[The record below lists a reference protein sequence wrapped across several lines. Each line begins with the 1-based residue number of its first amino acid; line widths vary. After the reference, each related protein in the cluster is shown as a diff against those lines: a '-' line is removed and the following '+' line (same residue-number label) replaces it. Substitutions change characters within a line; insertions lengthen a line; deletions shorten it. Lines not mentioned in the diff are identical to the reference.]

1 MSLFRFCRKVWP
13 VAASVAFFAFL
24 VYGAVRN
31 WPTLAKV
38 WQSDVGWK
46 SLASEVHHKLPDK
59 FHGKAAW
66 IDGNG
71 LLARLLGKRYVN
83 ATMKFRGGLLE
94 DLNHPRREVAP
105 LAKELVKWDKL
116 VKSLGG
122 RFLYVQAPVK
132 LDRKLEVLPAG
143 CNPALNNV
151 WDGVDE
157 LMRRL
162 DEAQVPHLDLSNGI
176 ADNFEQLKANF
187 YRTDHHWR
195 YEAVFAKFPEVAKKI
210 AELAGKSL
218 PDDLPQF
225 QADNWEKIS
234 TGRDFLGSQG
244 RRTGALFAGCDEFS
258 YYVPKFAT
266 DIDLIYKR
274 PKKAVHRRGPFKDS
288 IIDPYLASPGLD
300 PRKGSRYSM
309 TIGAGH
315 SPISIVSAM
324 APCKLKL
331 MIIKDS
337 YAMPMIGLLSTVFSN
352 IEVIDPRGFDGSIT
366 DFVAAY
372 SPEVMITLV
381 NVKALGE
388 RSFYICDDTQ
398 STGIE
403 VVSSKHIAE
412 LSCREATSN
421 YRYMKAQVPLTAGA
435 HYRVSVGRLQ
445 VEGAD
450 DCAGDICLY
459 DEETKKRLAVHCI
472 YGGRGDMAWMV
483 DVPPSAVKPRLYF
496 YAGKIGECMGNSA
509 RYEDIVIEEIRKGE
523 K

>member
-1 MSLFRFCRKVWP
+1 MSLLRFCRKIWP
-13 VAASVAFFAFL
+13 AAASLAFFAFL

-31 WPTLAKV
+31 WPTVAKV

-71 LLARLLGKRYVN
+71 LLSRLLGKRYVN

-94 DLNHPRREVAP
+94 DLNHSRREVAP
-105 LAKELVKWDKL
+105 LAMELAKWDKF

-132 LDRKLEVLPAG
+132 LDRQLEVLPPG
-143 CNPALNNV
+143 CDPALNNA

-176 ADNFEQLKANF
+176 ADNLEQLKANF

-210 AELAGKSL
+210 AGLAGKSL

-225 QADNWEKIS
+225 QAENWEKIS
-234 TGRDFLGSQG
+234 TGCDFLGSQG

-266 DIDLIYKR
+266 DIDLSYKR

-288 IIDPYLASPGLD
+288 IIDPYLSSPGLD
-300 PRKGSRYSM
+300 PRQSSRYSVF
-309 TIGAGH
+309 IGSDYDAG
-315 SPISIVSAM
+315 IVSLL

-331 MIIKDS
+331 VIVKDS
-337 YAMPMIGLLSTVFSN
+337 YALPMIGFLSTVFSD
-352 IEVIDPRGFDGSIT
+352 IEVIDPRYT
-366 DFVAAY
+366 DKKVSEFVAAY
-372 SPEVMITLV
+372 KPDAIIMLV
-381 NVKALGE
+381 NVKHLGACQ
-388 RSFYICDDTQ
+388 FFVCDDTKL
-398 STGIE
+398 TGIE
-403 VVSSKHIAE
+403 VVSTKHIAE

-421 YRYMKAQVPLTAGA
+421 YKYMKAQMPLQAGA

-445 VEGAD
+445 VDGAEE
-450 DCAGDICLY
+450 CAGDICLY
-459 DEETKKRLAVHCI
+459 DEETKKRLEVHRI

-483 DVPPSAVKPRLYF
+483 DVPKSAVKPRLYF

-509 RYEDIVIEEIRKGE
+509 RYEDIVIEEIRNGE

>member
-13 VAASVAFFAFL
+13 VAASLAFIAFL

-38 WQSDVGWK
+38 WKSDVGWK
-46 SLASEVHHKLPDK
+46 SLASEIHRKLPDK
-59 FHGKAAW
+59 FYGKAAW

-71 LLARLLGKRYVN
+71 LLARLLSKRYLN
-83 ATMKFRGGLLE
+83 DTMKFRGGLLG
-94 DLNHPRREVAP
+94 DLAHPRREVAP

-122 RFLYVQAPVK
+122 RYLYVQAPLK
-132 LDRKLEVLPAG
+132 LDRQLEMLLPG
-143 CNPALNNV
+143 CDPALNDV

-162 DEAQVPHLDLSNGI
+162 DEAQVPHLDLSPGI

-195 YEAVFAKFPEVAKKI
+195 YEAAFAKFPQVAKKI

-225 QADNWEKIS
+225 QAENWEKIS

-244 RRTGALFAGCDEFS
+244 RRTGLGFAGCDEFV

-266 DIDLIYKR
+266 EIDLVYKR
-274 PKKAVHRRGPFKDS
+274 PKKTVHRRGTFKDS
-288 IIDPYLASPGLD
+288 IVD
-300 PRKGSRYSM
+300 PRLSDSVLDSRSGSRYSVF
-309 TIGAGH
+309 IG
-315 SPISIVSAM
+315 SDFQCSIVSLL

-337 YAMPMIGLLSTVFSN
+337 YALPMIGFLSTVFSN
-352 IEVIDPRGFDGSIT
+352 IEVIDPRYFDSSIPK
-366 DFVAAY
+366 FVTAY
-372 SPEVMITLV
+372 SPEVMMTLV
-381 NVKALGE
+381 NVKSLREG
-388 RSFYICDDTQ
+388 SFFAFDDAQ
-398 STGIE
+398 ATGIE
-403 VVSSKHIAE
+403 VLSAKHIDI

-421 YRYMKAQVPLTAGA
+421 YKYMKAQVPLKAGA
-435 HYRVSVGRLQ
+435 HYRVSVGMLQ
-445 VEGAD
+445 VDGAEE
-450 DCAGDICLY
+450 CAGDICLY
-459 DEETKKRLAVHCI
+459 DEETKKRLEVHRI

-496 YAGKIGECMGNSA
+496 YAGKMGECMGNSA
-509 RYEDIVIEEIRKGE
+509 RYEDIVIEEILKGE